1 MMRAMLTLVAPFAV
15 LALPGVPGMAETI
28 PTELRCEYLTH
39 PLAVQTAQPR
49 LSWVVTS
56 TQRGMMQSAY
66 QILAA
71 GSEDRLEP
79 GRADLWD
86 SGQVASDA
94 TNQIAYAGQ
103 PLPSRQQ
110 VYWKVRVWDATGTPS
125 AWSKPA
131 TWRMGL
137 LAPADWKAQW
147 VGKHEAP
154 PADEPLA
161 ALPATML
168 RKDFEL
174 AAPPRRAIAYASAL
188 GLYELHLNGRR
199 VGEQLL
205 APEWTNY
212 HKRVQYQ
219 AYDVTDL
226 LQKGKN
232 AVGACLGDGWYAGRL
247 GISHIV
253 ENGPVRGHY
262 GRHPR
267 LLVQI
272 EIEHADGRIET
283 IGSDATWRATTAGP
297 IRKACILDGEVY
309 DARMEQP
316 GWDRTGFDDS
326 TWQPVSVAGEV
337 RAALVAQ
344 ANEPI
349 RVTEEL
355 RAVAINE
362 PTPGV
367 FVVDFGQNL
376 AGWCRLQVEGPAG
389 TTVTLRHAEV
399 LEPDGNIYTD
409 NLRMKV
415 LGGELGARQ
424 TDQYTLRGD
433 GVEHFEPRF
442 TYHGFRYVEL
452 TGLPGRPTP
461 DTLVARAFHSAAP
474 ITSAFECSSPM
485 LAKLMRNIV
494 WTQRDN
500 MHSIPTDCPQRDE
513 RLGWTGDIVAF
524 AQTACFN
531 MDMAAFLNKWLYDL
545 RDDQADDGRYPDFAP
560 HPFGPNERFSG
571 VPAWGDAGV
580 IVPWTVYINYGD
592 RRLIEKHYESA
603 KRWVEYVRS
612 QSPEGLWTGSRGND
626 YGDWLN
632 GDTLILEGYPK
643 TGAQVPKDA
652 FATAF
657 HAYTAELLSRMAAL
671 LDRREDAQR
680 YAELAR
686 QVREAF
692 NRAYVAP
699 DGRIQGNTPAGYALA
714 LDFNLLPAEHHEA
727 AVRYMIEGIEA
738 YKGHI
743 STGFHTTV
751 KLMLALTRGGRND
764 VAYRLIN
771 NRTIP
776 SWGYTIDQGGTT
788 IWERWDGYAE
798 GRGYQDPGMNS
809 FCHYAIG
816 AVGEWMYRVIL
827 GIAPDEET
835 LAYKHFLIEP
845 RPGGGL
851 SWARGYYDSI
861 RGRIVSQWQI
871 EGGSITLGVH
881 IPANTSATVR
891 VPTSD
896 PASVTEG
903 GQPASQADGV
913 TLLRADE
920 EAAVYKVGSGTYT
933 FVAKYADR

>member
-1 MMRAMLTLVAPFAV
+1 MMKAMLILVASVAV
-15 LALPGVPGMAETI
+15 LAQSGVPGMAETI
-28 PTELRCEYLTH
+28 PTELRCEYLTN
-39 PLAVQTAQPR
+39 PLAIQASQPR

-66 QILAA
+66 QILVSS
-71 GSEDRLEP
+71 SEEGLEP

-86 SGQVASDA
+86 SGQVASNA
-94 TNQIAYAGQ
+94 TSQIAYAGR

-110 VYWKVRVWDATGTPS
+110 VCWKVRVWDGAGKPS

-137 LAPADWKAQW
+137 LAQSDWKAQW
-147 VGKHEAP
+147 IGRQESP
-154 PADEPLA
+154 PADQPLP

-168 RKDFEL
+168 RKGFRL
-174 AAPPRRAIAYASAL
+174 ADQPRRAIAYASAL
-188 GLYELHLNGRR
+188 GLYELSINGRR

-219 AYDVTDL
+219 AYDVTSL
-226 LQKGKN
+226 LQSGEN
-232 AVGACLGDGWYAGRL
+232 AMGALLADGWYAGRL

-267 LLVQI
+267 LLVQL
-272 EIEHADGRIET
+272 EIEHADGRVET
-283 IGSDATWRATTAGP
+283 IVSDPSWRATTAGP
-297 IRKACILDGEVY
+297 VRKACILDGEVY
-309 DARMEQP
+309 DARQEQP
-316 GWDRTGFDDS
+316 GWDRPGFAD
-326 TWQPVSVAGEV
+326 VSWEAVGVAGEV
-337 RAALVAQ
+337 KAALVAQ
-344 ANEPI
+344 PNEPI

-355 RAVAINE
+355 RPVAINE
-362 PTPGV
+362 PAPGV
-367 FVVDFGQNL
+367 YVVDFGQNL
-376 AGWCRLQVEGPAG
+376 AGWCRLRVQGPAG
-389 TTVTLRHAEV
+389 ATVTLRHAEV

-409 NLRMKV
+409 NLRTKV
-415 LGGELGARQ
+415 LSGELGARQ
-424 TDQYTLRGD
+424 TDQYTLRGE
-433 GVEHFEPRF
+433 GIEQYEPRF

-452 TGLPGRPTP
+452 TGMPKPPTK
-461 DTLVARAFHSAAP
+461 DTIIARAFHSAPAMVG
-474 ITSAFECSSPM
+474 AFECSSP
-485 LAKLMRNIV
+485 LLTKLMRNIQ

-513 RLGWTGDIVAF
+513 RVGWTGDIVAF
-524 AQTACFN
+524 GQTACLN

-560 HPFGPNERFSG
+560 HPFDPNARFSG
-571 VPAWGDAGV
+571 AAAWGDAGV
-580 IVPWTVYINYGD
+580 IVPWIVYVNYGD
-592 RRLIEKHYESA
+592 RRLIETHYESA
-603 KRWVEYVRS
+603 KRWVEYVHS
-612 QSPEGLWTGSRGND
+612 QSPQGLWTGQRGND

-643 TGAQVPKDA
+643 TGAQVPKEA

-657 HAYTAELLSRMAAL
+657 HAYTTVLLSRMAGVL
-671 LDRREDAQR
+671 NRKEDASR
-680 YAELAR
+680 YADLAR

-699 DGRIQGNTPAGYALA
+699 DGRIAGNTPAGYALA
-714 LDFNLLPAEHHEA
+714 LDFGLLPPEHHEA
-727 AVRYMIEGIEA
+727 AVRYMIEGIDA

-788 IWERWDGYAE
+788 IWERWDGYVE

-835 LAYKHFLIEP
+835 LAYKHVLIEP

-851 SWARGYYDSI
+851 SWARGHYDSI
-861 RGRIVSQWQI
+861 RGRIASEWRV
-871 EGGSITLGVH
+871 EGGSIAMTVS
-881 IPANTSATVR
+881 IPANVSATVR
-891 VPTSD
+891 VPTSN
-896 PASVTEG
+896 PTGVTEG
-903 GQPASQADGV
+903 GQPATQAQGV
-913 TLLRADE
+913 TLLRTDE
-920 EAAVYKVGSGTYT
+920 DAAVYKVGSGTYR
-933 FVAKYADR
+933 FVAEYAQQ